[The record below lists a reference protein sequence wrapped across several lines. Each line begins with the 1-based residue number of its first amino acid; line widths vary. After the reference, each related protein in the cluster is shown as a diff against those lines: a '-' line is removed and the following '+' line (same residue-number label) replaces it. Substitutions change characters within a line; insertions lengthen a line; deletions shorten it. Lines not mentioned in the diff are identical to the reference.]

1 MEKFVL
7 SGIKNDLL
15 EAGKDEGCITF
26 QHLNEL
32 LPEQIKDPGAIEEL
46 FDFLGENNIE
56 IVTQEESGKRRTLS
70 GEEWTGKKAGEDETL
85 PDALPDNEE
94 HESEETTTT
103 YLREMGQ
110 FDLLTPE
117 EEAKYSKTIREGF
130 DAIIAAIREDTSGVN
145 EIRMLVDRIDLWH
158 RRDPTLKPK
167 KQQLNYM
174 RHCVLIATRN
184 YPDIRELFELN
195 TKIEAYN
202 RSVEVAKDAMIRAN
216 LRLVVSIAKRYMHQ
230 GLTLADLI
238 QEGNLGL
245 MRAVF
250 RFDYKKGNKFS
261 TYASWWIRQ
270 AITRAILDKT
280 RTIRLPVHFLELRS
294 QFFKAFYSLLKELG
308 REPTPVEIS
317 KMTDLPMD
325 KILAILEASRE
336 PISLE
341 TPVGDDDSTLG
352 DFLEN
357 QESESPYDAVQN
369 RELAHRVTEVLSTLL
384 ACAAKH
390 GLAEVSPMVCALDQP
405 DRLAF
410 PLRRGLV
417 WRRNVDELRTAGPG
431 QDLLP
436 GIASLFNGALFS
448 AKAIEAV
455 GVPDI
460 RLFVRGD
467 EVDVHRRLVR
477 SGLPFGT
484 CLDTVYLHPYGSDEF
499 KPILGGRMHTQYPDD
514 PTKRFFTYRNRGYL
528 LAQPGLRK
536 LLPQEWLR
544 FGWYFLVTRRDP
556 AGLREW
562 IRLRRMGRRERF
574 SRSQPLTGGP
584 S

>member
-1 MEKFVL
+1 ML
-7 SGIKNDLL
+7 AGIKDDLL
-15 EAGKDEGCITF
+15 EVGKNEGCITF
-26 QHLNEL
+26 QHLNDL
-32 LPEQIKDPGAIEEL
+32 LPDDINDPKAIEEI

-56 IVTQEESGKRRTLS
+56 IVTQEKSGKKKTLS
-70 GEEWTGKKAGEDETL
+70 GEDWTGKTKIGPDEEAESL
-85 PDALPDNEE
+85 PDSDE
-94 HESEETTTT
+94 HDSEETTTT

-117 EEAKYSKTIREGF
+117 EEAKYSKSIREGF
-130 DAIIAAIREDTSGVN
+130 DAIIAVIRKDKSGTQ
-145 EIRMLVDRIDLWH
+145 EMKLLAERIDLWEK
-158 RRDPTLKPK
+158 RDPTLKPK

-174 RHCVLIATRN
+174 RITVNTIARK
-184 YPDIRELFELN
+184 YPEKRDLFKVS

-202 RSVEVAKDAMIRAN
+202 RSIETAKDAMIRAN

-357 QESESPYDAVQN
+357 QESESPYDAVRN
-369 RELAHRVTEVLSTLL
+369 RELETRVNDVLSSLT
-384 ACAAKH
+384 
-390 GLAEVSPMVCALDQP
+390 
-405 DRLAF
+405 DR
-410 PLRRGLV
+410 
-417 WRRNVDELRTAGPG
+417 EEK
-431 QDLLP
+431 
-436 GIASLFNGALFS
+436 I
-448 AKAIEAV
+448 
-455 GVPDI
+455 I
-460 RLFVRGD
+460 R
-467 EVDVHRRLVR
+467 
-477 SGLPFGT
+477 
-484 CLDTVYLHPYGSDEF
+484 
-499 KPILGGRMHTQYPDD
+499 
-514 PTKRFFTYRNRGYL
+514 
-528 LAQPGLRK
+528 
-536 LLPQEWLR
+536 LR
-544 FGWYFLVTRRDP
+544 FGIGEKAEYTLEEIGKRFNVS
-556 AGLREW
+556 RER
-562 IRLRRMGRRERF
+562 IRQIEKKALNRLRHSSRREKLRF
-574 SRSQPLTGGP
+574 FLD
-584 S
+584 

>member
-1 MEKFVL
+1 ML
-7 SGIKNDLL
+7 AGIKDDLL
-15 EAGKDEGCITF
+15 EVGKNEGCITF

-32 LPEQIKDPGAIEEL
+32 LPDDINDPKAIEEI

-56 IVTQEESGKRRTLS
+56 IVTQEKSGKKKTLS
-70 GEEWTGKKAGEDETL
+70 GEDWTGKSTSGPDDDSESL
-85 PDALPDNEE
+85 PDSED
-94 HESEETTTT
+94 HDSEETTTT

-117 EEAKYSKTIREGF
+117 EEAKYSKSIREGF
-130 DAIIAAIREDTSGVN
+130 DAIIAIIRKDKSNTS
-145 EIRMLVDRIDLWH
+145 EMKMLAERIELWEK
-158 RRDPTLKPK
+158 RDPTLKPK
-167 KQQLNYM
+167 KQQLNFM
-174 RHCVLIATRN
+174 RLTVNTIARK
-184 YPDIRELFELN
+184 YPAKRDLFKMN
-195 TKIEAYN
+195 TKVEAYN
-202 RSVEVAKDAMIRAN
+202 RSIETAKDAMIRAN

-369 RELAHRVTEVLSTLL
+369 RELETRVNDVLSSLT
-384 ACAAKH
+384 
-390 GLAEVSPMVCALDQP
+390 
-405 DRLAF
+405 DR
-410 PLRRGLV
+410 
-417 WRRNVDELRTAGPG
+417 EEK
-431 QDLLP
+431 
-436 GIASLFNGALFS
+436 I
-448 AKAIEAV
+448 
-455 GVPDI
+455 I
-460 RLFVRGD
+460 R
-467 EVDVHRRLVR
+467 
-477 SGLPFGT
+477 
-484 CLDTVYLHPYGSDEF
+484 
-499 KPILGGRMHTQYPDD
+499 
-514 PTKRFFTYRNRGYL
+514 
-528 LAQPGLRK
+528 
-536 LLPQEWLR
+536 LR
-544 FGWYFLVTRRDP
+544 FGIGEKAEYTLEEIGKRFNVS
-556 AGLREW
+556 RER
-562 IRLRRMGRRERF
+562 IRQIEKKALNRLRHSSRREKLRF
-574 SRSQPLTGGP
+574 FLD
-584 S
+584 

>member
-1 MEKFVL
+1 ML
-7 SGIKNDLL
+7 SDIKNDLL

-32 LPEQIKDPGAIEEL
+32 LPDQVKDPGAIEEL

-56 IVTQEESGKRRTLS
+56 IVTQEKSGKRMTLA
-70 GEEWTGKKAGEDETL
+70 GEEWTGKKDAEDEANA
-85 PDALPDNEE
+85 DALPDNED
-94 HESEETTTT
+94 HEPEETTTT

-130 DAIIAAIREDTSGVN
+130 DSIIALIREDNSGTD
-145 EIRMLVDRIDLWH
+145 EIRMLVERIDLWE

-174 RHCVLIATRN
+174 RQCVLRAN
-184 YPDIRELFELN
+184 QNHADCRELFEMT

-202 RSVEVAKDAMIRAN
+202 RSVEFAKDAMIRAN

-369 RELAHRVTEVLSTLL
+369 RQLSQRVNEVLSTLTEREE
-384 ACAAKH
+384 K
-390 GLAEVSPMVCALDQP
+390 
-405 DRLAF
+405 
-410 PLRRGLV
+410 
-417 WRRNVDELRTAGPG
+417 
-431 QDLLP
+431 
-436 GIASLFNGALFS
+436 I
-448 AKAIEAV
+448 
-455 GVPDI
+455 I
-460 RLFVRGD
+460 R
-467 EVDVHRRLVR
+467 
-477 SGLPFGT
+477 
-484 CLDTVYLHPYGSDEF
+484 
-499 KPILGGRMHTQYPDD
+499 
-514 PTKRFFTYRNRGYL
+514 
-528 LAQPGLRK
+528 
-536 LLPQEWLR
+536 LR
-544 FGWYFLVTRRDP
+544 FGIGEKAEYTLEEIGKRFNVS
-556 AGLREW
+556 RERIRQIEKKAL
-562 IRLRRMGRRERF
+562 IRLRHSSRREKLRF
-574 SRSQPLTGGP
+574 FLD
-584 S
+584 

>member
-1 MEKFVL
+1 ML
-7 SGIKNDLL
+7 SDIKNDLL

-32 LPEQIKDPGAIEEL
+32 LPDQVKDPGAIEEL

-56 IVTQEESGKRRTLS
+56 IVTQEKSGKRMTLA
-70 GEEWTGKKAGEDETL
+70 GEEWTGRKNADDDGNT
-85 PDALPDNEE
+85 DALPDNED
-94 HESEETTTT
+94 HEPEETTTT

-130 DAIIAAIREDTSGVN
+130 DSIIALIRKDRSETD
-145 EIRMLVDRIDLWH
+145 EIRMLVERIDLWE

-174 RHCVLIATRN
+174 RQCVLRAN
-184 YPDIRELFELN
+184 QNHADCRELFELT

-202 RSVEVAKDAMIRAN
+202 RSVEFAKDAMIRAN

-369 RELAHRVTEVLSTLL
+369 RQLSKRVNEVLSTLTEREE
-384 ACAAKH
+384 K
-390 GLAEVSPMVCALDQP
+390 
-405 DRLAF
+405 
-410 PLRRGLV
+410 
-417 WRRNVDELRTAGPG
+417 
-431 QDLLP
+431 
-436 GIASLFNGALFS
+436 I
-448 AKAIEAV
+448 
-455 GVPDI
+455 I
-460 RLFVRGD
+460 R
-467 EVDVHRRLVR
+467 
-477 SGLPFGT
+477 
-484 CLDTVYLHPYGSDEF
+484 
-499 KPILGGRMHTQYPDD
+499 
-514 PTKRFFTYRNRGYL
+514 
-528 LAQPGLRK
+528 
-536 LLPQEWLR
+536 LR
-544 FGWYFLVTRRDP
+544 FGIGEKAEYTLEEIGKRFNVS
-556 AGLREW
+556 RERIRQIEKKAL
-562 IRLRRMGRRERF
+562 IRLRHSSRREKLRF
-574 SRSQPLTGGP
+574 FLD
-584 S
+584 

>member
-1 MEKFVL
+1 ML
-7 SGIKNDLL
+7 SSIKKDLL
-15 EAGKDEGCITF
+15 KAGRSEGCITF
-26 QHLNEL
+26 QHLNEM
-32 LPEQIKDPGAIEEL
+32 LPDNINSPGAIEEL

-56 IVTQEESGKRRTLS
+56 IVTQEESGEKKTLS
-70 GEEWTGKKAGEDETL
+70 GENWTGKKKMEADTDTE
-85 PDALPDNEE
+85 ALPDSDE

-103 YLREMGQ
+103 YLREMGL

-130 DAIIAAIREDTSGVN
+130 NAIIAAIRDEKTDTR
-145 EIRMLVDRIDLWH
+145 EIKILVDCIDLWE

-174 RHCVLIATRN
+174 RKSVHNATRKF
-184 YPDIRELFELN
+184 PDHRNLFDLN
-195 TKIEAYN
+195 TKIEAYL
-202 RSVEVAKDAMIRAN
+202 RSIEVAKDAMIRAN

-250 RFDYKKGNKFS
+250 RFDYNKGNKFS

-317 KMTDLPMD
+317 RMTDLPMN

-357 QESESPYDAVQN
+357 QESESPYDTVES
-369 RELAHRVTEVLSTLL
+369 RELSLRVTEVLSSLT
-384 ACAAKH
+384 
-390 GLAEVSPMVCALDQP
+390 
-405 DRLAF
+405 DR
-410 PLRRGLV
+410 
-417 WRRNVDELRTAGPG
+417 EEK
-431 QDLLP
+431 
-436 GIASLFNGALFS
+436 I
-448 AKAIEAV
+448 
-455 GVPDI
+455 I
-460 RLFVRGD
+460 R
-467 EVDVHRRLVR
+467 
-477 SGLPFGT
+477 
-484 CLDTVYLHPYGSDEF
+484 
-499 KPILGGRMHTQYPDD
+499 
-514 PTKRFFTYRNRGYL
+514 
-528 LAQPGLRK
+528 
-536 LLPQEWLR
+536 LR
-544 FGWYFLVTRRDP
+544 FGIGENAEYTLEEIGKRFNVSRERIRQIEKKALNRLRHSSRREKLRYFLD
-556 AGLREW
+556 
-562 IRLRRMGRRERF
+562 
-574 SRSQPLTGGP
+574 
-584 S
+584 

>member
-1 MEKFVL
+1 MRGRRQL
-7 SGIKNDLL
+7 LASIKNDLL
-15 EAGKDEGCITF
+15 KAGKSEGCITF

-32 LPEQIKDPGAIEEL
+32 LPENVKDPKVIEDI
-46 FDFLGENNIE
+46 FDFLADHNIE
-56 IVTQEESGKRRTLS
+56 IVTIGESGIKKTLS
-70 GEEWTGKKAGEDETL
+70 GEEWTGKNESDEEHVNDTL
-85 PDALPDNEE
+85 PVSEE
-94 HESEETTTT
+94 HDSEETTTT

-130 DAIIAAIREDTSGVN
+130 NVIISSIREDSSGTT
-145 EIRMLVDRIDLWH
+145 EMRMLVERIDLWE
-158 RRDPTLKPK
+158 RRDPSLKPK

-174 RHCVLIATRN
+174 RHCVKIAARK
-184 YPDIRELFELN
+184 YEDKRELFEIN
-195 TKIEAYN
+195 TKLEAYN
-202 RSVEVAKDAMIRAN
+202 RSIEIAKDAMIRAN

-369 RELAHRVTEVLSTLL
+369 RELSSRVTDVLSTLT
-384 ACAAKH
+384 
-390 GLAEVSPMVCALDQP
+390 
-405 DRLAF
+405 DR
-410 PLRRGLV
+410 
-417 WRRNVDELRTAGPG
+417 EEK
-431 QDLLP
+431 
-436 GIASLFNGALFS
+436 I
-448 AKAIEAV
+448 
-455 GVPDI
+455 I
-460 RLFVRGD
+460 R
-467 EVDVHRRLVR
+467 
-477 SGLPFGT
+477 
-484 CLDTVYLHPYGSDEF
+484 
-499 KPILGGRMHTQYPDD
+499 
-514 PTKRFFTYRNRGYL
+514 
-528 LAQPGLRK
+528 
-536 LLPQEWLR
+536 LR
-544 FGWYFLVTRRDP
+544 FGIGEKAEYTLEEIGKQFNVS
-556 AGLREW
+556 RER
-562 IRLRRMGRRERF
+562 IRQIEKKALNRLRHSSRREKLRF
-574 SRSQPLTGGP
+574 FLD
-584 S
+584 